1 MEVEGYTVVDVDES
15 VEESIKAIRN
25 IFIDMT
31 RLRDMTIYLV
41 EQLHSWKVRI
51 EEHLD
56 RCQQHSEIKF
66 YLGDE
71 NVYESLLEDSS
82 FIWKSKLNQYI
93 WM

>member
-1 MEVEGYTVVDVDES
+1 MVDVDES
-15 VEESIKAIRN
+15 VEESIKAISN
-25 IFIDMT
+25 IFMDMA

-41 EQLHSWKVRI
+41 EQLHNWRVRI

-66 YLGDE
+66 YFE
-71 NVYESLLEDSS
+71 NENAYESLLEDSS
-82 FIWKSKLNQYI
+82 FIWSSKLSQYI